1 MTPTA
6 NTATK
11 PVVSNPA
18 LPTVIA
24 RPPYQSSGVRRVSL
38 NRGSGGNQAATVE
51 QPHVRVITATSASL
65 STLCSPRDGEVE
77 RGQKVGRTTSVAT
90 EGLGCPDES
99 EVSAS
104 GLARRVARQTDLR
117 VLERFHSRS
126 LVSRVAVISAVC
138 PPWRLPSNRIALRDG
153 EPTGKTS

>member
-51 QPHVRVITATSASL
+51 QPHVRVITATSGSL
-65 STLCSPRDGEVE
+65 STLCSPRKGEVE
-77 RGQKVGRTTSVAT
+77 RGQEVGGSTSVAT
-90 EGLGCPDES
+90 EGLGYPDES

-104 GLARRVARQTDLR
+104 GLAKGVARQADLR
-117 VLERFHSRS
+117 VLGRFPRS
-126 LVSRVAVISAVC
+126 NFPNQRFGALILLYLITSALIGI
-138 PPWRLPSNRIALRDG
+138 PYTR
-153 EPTGKTS
+153 TSS